1 MEAQQ
6 RRYKER
12 RFRARDWHG
21 RGRRT
26 RSAIKDFN
34 VDGSE
39 IRRWSLE
46 RVQRDERAKP
56 PVIHSMWRHGEA
68 MNELLAI
75 DLFECASVKAAH
87 DQLLEALANME
98 SNATERRTDKNAP
111 GDIAFGLNDTMVL
124 FARANMVVL
133 LRNAGQTIIPVS
145 AAARELDQ
153 VLLQRLEGKGKQRR

>member
-6 RRYKER
+6 RRYLER
-12 RFRARDWHG
+12 RYRARDWHG
-21 RGRRT
+21 RGRRV
-26 RSAIKDFN
+26 RAAIKDFN
-34 VDGSE
+34 VDGLE

-56 PVIHSMWRHGEA
+56 PVIHSMWRHGDA

-87 DQLLEALANME
+87 DQLLEVLANME
-98 SNATERRTDKNAP
+98 SDAIERRTDKNAP
-111 GDIAFGLNDTMVL
+111 GDIAFGLNDTMML

-133 LRNAGQTIIPVS
+133 LRNAGQTIIPVTD
-145 AAARELDQ
+145 AARALDQ
-153 VLLQRLEGKGKQRR
+153 LLLRRLEGERRR